1 MSFNMIVP
9 ELPSYLKDLG
19 GGEHIGWIIGLFT
32 LAALISRPYSGRL
45 TDTVG
50 RIPVMLIGAI
60 VCFFLGFLYVL
71 LPFVVGFLTLR
82 FFHGFS
88 TGFKPTATSAYI
100 ADITPSNRKG
110 EAVGYLSISGSLGM
124 SSGPAIG
131 SFLTNAYGINSMFYA
146 SSIAALCSVAV
157 LIGMRETLENK
168 KAFKWSLLKLKK
180 EDLFENRVLHICMV
194 MLGLFFPY
202 GVTLTI
208 IPDAHTDFGLTNKGL
223 FMATL
228 TISSLVTRL
237 IGGRFSDNYG
247 RAPVLMFAAA
257 LSTTSMLITGYA
269 TTATIFLLGGVF
281 LGFASGLISP
291 AITAWVLELAIK
303 DKIGRALASMYMALE
318 LAIGMGAVLS
328 GMFFAQYNWEFKTV
342 LWACALLPFYSLL
355 YLISLKLIK
364 HPSYR

>member
-1 MSFNMIVP
+1 MIIP
-9 ELPSYLKDLG
+9 ELPSYLRGLG
-19 GGEHIGWIIGLFT
+19 GGDHIGWIIGLFT

-45 TDTVG
+45 TDTIG

-88 TGFKPTATSAYI
+88 TGFKPTATSAYV
-100 ADITPSNRKG
+100 ADITPTHRKG

-131 SFLTNAYGINSMFYA
+131 SFLTNSYGINAMFYA

-157 LIGMRETLENK
+157 LIGMRETLEK
-168 KAFKWSLLKLKK
+168 KQPFSWKLLKLKK
-180 EDLFENRVLHICMV
+180 EDLFEIRVFHICMV

-208 IPDAHTDFGLTNKGL
+208 IPDAHINFGLTNKGL
-223 FMATL
+223 FMAAL
-228 TISSLVTRL
+228 TISSLATRL
-237 IGGRFSDNYG
+237 IGGKFSDNYG
-247 RAPVLMFAAA
+247 RVPVLMFAAS

-269 TTATIFLLGGVF
+269 TSATVFLLGGVF

-291 AITAWVLELAIK
+291 SITAWVLELAIK
-303 DKIGRALASMYMALE
+303 EKIGRALASMYMALE
-318 LAIGMGAVLS
+318 LAIGLGAVLS
-328 GMFFAQYNWEFKTV
+328 GLFFAQYELPFKTV
-342 LWACALLPFYSLL
+342 LWYSALLPLYSLL
-355 YLISLKLIK
+355 YLVTLKLIK

>member
-1 MSFNMIVP
+1 MIIP

-19 GGEHIGWIIGLFT
+19 GGKHIGWIIGLFT

-45 TDTVG
+45 TDTIG
-50 RIPVMLIGAI
+50 RIPVMMVGAI

-100 ADITPSNRKG
+100 ADISPANRKG

-146 SSIAALCSVAV
+146 SSVIALCSVAV
-157 LIGMRETLENK
+157 LIGMRETLTDK
-168 KAFKWSLLKLKK
+168 KPFSWKLLKLKK
-180 EDLFENRVLHICMV
+180 EDLFENRVFHICMV

-208 IPDAHTDFGLTNKGL
+208 IPDAHANFGLTNKGL
-223 FMATL
+223 YMAAL

-247 RAPVLMFAAA
+247 RVPILILASL
-257 LSTTSMLITGYA
+257 LSTTSMLVTGYA
-269 TTATIFLLGGVF
+269 SSSIIFLLGAVF
-281 LGFASGLISP
+281 LGFSSGLISP

-318 LAIGMGAVLS
+318 LAIGLGAVLS
-328 GMFFAQYNWEFKTV
+328 GMFFAQYNWDFKTV
-342 LWACALLPFYSLL
+342 LWSCAFLPFYSFL
-355 YLISLKLIK
+355 YLLSLKLLK
-364 HPSYR
+364 HPAYR

>member
-1 MSFNMIVP
+1 MIIP
-9 ELPSYLKDLG
+9 ELPSYLKNLG

-45 TDTVG
+45 TDTIG

-60 VCFFLGFLYVL
+60 VCFFLGFMYVL
-71 LPFVVGFLTLR
+71 LPFVVGFLSLR

-100 ADITPSNRKG
+100 ADITPTSRKG

-131 SFLTNAYGINSMFYA
+131 SFLANAYGTNAMFYA
-146 SSIAALCSVAV
+146 SSVAALCSVAV

-168 KAFKWSLLKLKK
+168 QPFKWKLLKLKK
-180 EDLFENRVLHICMV
+180 EDLFESRVLHICMV

-208 IPDAHTDFGLTNKGL
+208 IPDAHANYGLSNKGL
-223 FMATL
+223 FMAAL

-237 IGGRFSDNYG
+237 VGGRFSDNYG
-247 RAPVLMFAAA
+247 RVPVLIFAAL
-257 LSTTSMLITGYA
+257 LSTSSMLITGYA

-291 AITAWVLELAIK
+291 ALTAWVLDLAVK

-318 LAIGMGAVLS
+318 LAIGLGAVLS
-328 GMFFAQYNWEFKTV
+328 GLFFAQYNWPFKSV
-342 LWACALLPFYSLL
+342 LWYCSLLPFYAFL
-355 YLISLKLIK
+355 YLVTLKLIK